1 MSPSDVVKPAQ
12 GPAIAATETVD
23 SLLARG
29 LNHHRRNALAEAERL
44 YVQALAIAPDN
55 PDALHLMGVLRQQV
69 GDFAGAVDLIQ
80 RSLAAKPAAH
90 VYANLC
96 NALNQLGRW
105 AEAETAGRS
114 AVWMDPTAP
123 AAHCNLGVAQRGL
136 KKLSEAAAT
145 FRGALALSPAYA
157 GALSNLGVVLTELGE
172 LEEAESVLRR
182 ALAIEPN
189 GQAWFNLANALLR
202 QMRWSD
208 AYDAFVTARSLA
220 PAMADIHANLGAACK
235 AMGRLDEAVA
245 SYRRAAELAPGN
257 AVALH
262 NYGMILGEAKRH
274 EEAVAALR
282 AAADLAPDKAAI
294 YVDLGAAFYHV
305 AKARQNAVSPGL
317 FDQAIIALERAVALD
332 VTMPAA
338 RYNLGL
344 ALLDRGRIDEA
355 ATRFRE
361 AMALQ
366 ADYAEAQCN
375 LGHCLAEL
383 GQFKEATQHCRRA
396 LALKPELVEAQS
408 TLGNIA
414 VGRHDLE
421 AAEIAY
427 RIAVTQRPTMG
438 GAWCNL
444 GVALFRQGRSE
455 EALEACDQ
463 ALIYSPELADAHWNR
478 ALVLLQRGEY
488 AQGWAEYAWR
498 LRRARRIREDAGFT
512 QPLWDGSPLD
522 GGVLM
527 LHTEQGFGDAIQC
540 ARFIPPAARQA
551 GRAILQAQRPLMR
564 LFSHLPGV
572 EAVLPDDAPLT
583 PMVDRRLP
591 LFSLPHLF
599 APTLESLK
607 DPTRAQQVPYLKIAP
622 DLIGLWSERLREA
635 TAGDGALRVGIVWS
649 GNVGSEAE
657 LGRSIPLQ
665 AFAGLDLP
673 GVRLISLQKG
683 DGLHELAGAR
693 AAGMSVTELGPA
705 FDVCDF
711 ADTGAIVENLDL
723 VICCDTAVAHLAGA
737 LGRPVWLAVN
747 AVADWRWL
755 LHRTDSPWYPSLKVY
770 RQPSRGDWDGLFAKM
785 AADLEGLASGRRT
798 AGFGGTPKRKRKAK
812 R

>member
-1 MSPSDVVKPAQ
+1 M
-12 GPAIAATETVD
+12 TVPD
-23 SLLARG
+23 GASVASLVASG
-29 LNHHRRNALAEAERL
+29 LDHHRRNALAEAQAL
-44 YVQALAIAPDN
+44 YAQALAVEPNN
-55 PDALHLMGVLRQQV
+55 PDALHLLGVLRQQY
-69 GDFAGAVDLIQ
+69 GDFVGAVDLIQ
-80 RSLAAKPAAH
+80 RSLATKPAAN

-105 AEAETAGRS
+105 DEAEAAGRS

-123 AAHCNLGVAQRGL
+123 AARCNLGVAQRGL

-145 FRGALALSPAYA
+145 FRGVLALSPNYA

-172 LEEAESVLRR
+172 LEEAERVLRR
-182 ALAIEPN
+182 ALAIEPS
-189 GQAWFNLANALLR
+189 GQSLFNLANALLR
-202 QMRWSD
+202 QMRWQD
-208 AYDAFVTARSLA
+208 AYDAFIQARDLT

-235 AMGRLDEAVA
+235 ALGRLDEAIA
-245 SYRRAAELAPGN
+245 SYLRAVELAPHD
-257 AVALH
+257 AICLH
-262 NYGMILGEAKRH
+262 NYGMILGDAKRH
-274 EEAVAALR
+274 DEAVAALR
-282 AAADLAPDKAAI
+282 AAAQLAPDGAAI
-294 YVDLGAAFYHV
+294 HVDLGAALYHL
-305 AKARQNAVSPGL
+305 AKARQNADSPAL
-317 FDQAIIALERAVALD
+317 FDQSIAALETAVALD
-332 VTMPAA
+332 ATMAAA

-344 ALLDRGRIDEA
+344 ALLDRGRIEDA

-361 AMALQ
+361 AIALQ
-366 ADYAEAQCN
+366 ADYAEAHCN

-383 GQFKEATQHCRRA
+383 GQFEDATLECHRA

-414 VGRHDLE
+414 VGRHDLDAAE
-421 AAEIAY
+421 AAY
-427 RIAVTQRPTMG
+427 RAAVTQRPTMG

-455 EALEACDQ
+455 EALEACDK
-463 ALIYSPELADAHWNR
+463 ALAFSPELADAHWNR
-478 ALVLLQRGEY
+478 ALVLLQRGDY
-488 AQGWAEYAWR
+488 AEGWAEYAWR

-512 QPLWDGSPLD
+512 QPLWDGTPLN
-522 GGVLM
+522 GGTVL

-540 ARFIPPAARQA
+540 ARFIPPAAHRA
-551 GRAILQAQRPLMR
+551 GRIIVQAQRPLIR
-564 LFSHLPGV
+564 LFASLPGV
-572 EAVLPDDAPLT
+572 NAILPDDAPVA

-599 APTLESLK
+599 APTVASLGE
-607 DPTRAQQVPYLKIAP
+607 PARAQPVPYLKIAP
-622 DLIGLWSERLREA
+622 DLTKAWAERLREA
-635 TAGDGALRVGIVWS
+635 TAGDRALRIGIVWS

-665 AFAGLDLP
+665 AFAPLDLP

-683 DGLHELAGAR
+683 DGLNELVAAR

-705 FDVCDF
+705 YDDCDF
-711 ADTGAIVENLDL
+711 ADTGAVIENLDL

-755 LHRTDSPWYPSLKVY
+755 LNRTDSPWYPSLKLY
-770 RQPSRGDWDGLFAKM
+770 RQPSRGDWAGVFAKM
-785 AADLEGLASGRRT
+785 AGDLEALARGRRT
-798 AGFGGTPKRKRKAK
+798 AGGGKARKRTHRTAAT
-812 R
+812 

>member
-1 MSPSDVVKPAQ
+1 MSPSDVVSPANGAASAANKP
-12 GPAIAATETVD
+12 VD

-29 LNHHRRNALAEAERL
+29 LDHHRRNALSEAQAL
-44 YVQALAIAPDN
+44 YAQALAAEPDN

-69 GDFAGAVDLIQ
+69 GDFSGAVDLIQ
-80 RSLAAKPAAH
+80 RSLTKKPAAH
-90 VYANLC
+90 VYANLS

-105 AEAETAGRS
+105 TEAEAAGRS
-114 AVWMDPTAP
+114 AVWMDPTA
-123 AAHCNLGVAQRGL
+123 AAARCNLGVAQRGL
-136 KKLSEAAAT
+136 KKLTEAAAT
-145 FRGALALSPAYA
+145 FRGALALNPTYA

-172 LEEAESVLRR
+172 LEEAEGVLRR
-182 ALAIEPN
+182 ALAIEP
-189 GQAWFNLANALLR
+189 GGPAWFNLANALLR
-202 QMRWSD
+202 QMRWSE
-208 AYDAFVTARSLA
+208 AYDAFVKARELA
-220 PAMADIHANLGAACK
+220 PTMADIHGNLGAACK
-235 AMGRLDEAVA
+235 ALGRLDEAVA
-245 SYRRAAELAPGN
+245 SYRRAVELAPGN
-257 AVALH
+257 AVSLH

-282 AAADLAPDKAAI
+282 AAADLAPDTAAI
-294 YVDLGAAFYHV
+294 FVDLGAAFYHV
-305 AKARQNAVSPGL
+305 AKARQNAASPGL
-317 FDQAIIALERAVALD
+317 FDSAIIALERAVALD

-344 ALLDRGRIDEA
+344 ALLDRGRVEEA

-366 ADYAEAQCN
+366 TDYAEAHCN

-383 GQFKEATQHCRRA
+383 GQFEEATVHCRRA
-396 LALKPELVEAQS
+396 LALKPELVEALS

-414 VGRHDLE
+414 VGRHDLD
-421 AAEIAY
+421 AAEEAY
-427 RIAVTQRPTMG
+427 RAAVTQRPTMG

-455 EALEACDQ
+455 EALEACDR
-463 ALIYSPELADAHWNR
+463 ALIFSPDLADAHWNR

-512 QPLWDGSPLD
+512 QPLWDGAPLN
-522 GGVLM
+522 GGVVM

-540 ARFIPPAARQA
+540 ARFIPPAARRA
-551 GRAILQAQRPLMR
+551 GRAIIQCQRPLMR
-564 LFSHLPGV
+564 LFSTLPGV

-583 PMVDRRLP
+583 PTVDCRLP
-591 LFSLPHLF
+591 LFSLPHLL
-599 APTLESLK
+599 APTLESLN
-607 DPTRAQQVPYLKIAP
+607 DPASAQQVPYLTIAP
-622 DLIGLWSERLREA
+622 ELNRLWAERLLDA
-635 TAGDGALRVGIVWS
+635 TAGDRTLRVGIVWS

-665 AFAGLDLP
+665 AFAALDVP

-683 DGLHELAGAR
+683 DGLNELAGAR

-737 LGRPVWLAVN
+737 LGRPIWIAVN

-755 LHRTDSPWYPSLKVY
+755 LHRTDSP
-770 RQPSRGDWDGLFAKM
+770 
-785 AADLEGLASGRRT
+785 
-798 AGFGGTPKRKRKAK
+798 
-812 R
+812 

>member
-1 MSPSDVVKPAQ
+1 MSSTHSAPVA
-12 GPAIAATETVD
+12 
-23 SLLARG
+23 SLLASG
-29 LNHHRRNALAEAERL
+29 LDHHRRNALAEAQAL
-44 YVQALAIAPDN
+44 YAQALAAEPDN
-55 PDALHLMGVLRQQV
+55 PDALHLMGVLRQQS
-69 GDFAGAVDLIQ
+69 GDFVGSIDLIQ
-80 RSLAAKPAAH
+80 RSLATKPAAH

-105 AEAETAGRS
+105 AEAEAAGRS

-123 AAHCNLGVAQRGL
+123 AARCNLGVAQRGL

-145 FRGALALSPAYA
+145 FRGALALNPSYA

-172 LEEAESVLRR
+172 LEDAEGVLRQ
-182 ALAIEPN
+182 ALAIEPG
-189 GQAWFNLANALLR
+189 GQALFNLANVLLR
-202 QMRWSD
+202 QKRWTQ
-208 AYDAFVTARSLA
+208 AYDTFVQARSLS
-220 PAMADIHANLGAACK
+220 PNLPDLHGNLGAACK
-235 AMGRLDEAVA
+235 ALGRLDEAVA
-245 SYRRAAELAPGN
+245 CYRRAVELSPRN
-257 AVALH
+257 SVSLH
-262 NYGMILGEAKRH
+262 NYGMILGDAKRY
-274 EEAVAALR
+274 EEAVVALR
-282 AAADLAPDKAAI
+282 AAADLAPDRAAI

-305 AKARQNAVSPGL
+305 AKARQNADSPGL
-317 FDQAIIALERAVALD
+317 FDQAITALETAVALD
-332 VTMPAA
+332 PTMAAA

-344 ALLDRGRIDEA
+344 ALLDRGRIEEA

-361 AMALQ
+361 AMGLQ
-366 ADYAEAQCN
+366 ADYAEAHCN

-383 GQFKEATQHCRRA
+383 GQFEEAAAQCLRA

-421 AAEIAY
+421 AAEAAY
-427 RIAVTQRPTMG
+427 RAAVTQRPTMG

-444 GVALFRQGRSE
+444 GVALFRQGRNA
-455 EALEACDQ
+455 EALEACDM
-463 ALIYSPELADAHWNR
+463 ALKFSPELADAHWNR
-478 ALVLLQRGEY
+478 ALVLLQRGDY

-512 QPLWDGSPLD
+512 EPLWDGSPLN
-522 GGVLM
+522 GGTVM

-540 ARFIPPAARQA
+540 ARFIPPAARRA
-551 GRAILQAQRPLMR
+551 GRVILRAQKPLIR
-564 LFSHLPGV
+564 LFSSLPGV
-572 EAVLPDDAPLT
+572 DAILSDDAPLS
-583 PMVDRRLP
+583 PLVDCRLP

-599 APTLESLK
+599 APTPDSLRE
-607 DPTRAQQVPYLKIAP
+607 PAQAQPAPYLNIQP
-622 DLIGLWSERLREA
+622 DLIKTWAERLRQA
-635 TAGDGALRVGIVWS
+635 TAGDRALRIGIVWS

-665 AFAGLDLP
+665 AFAPLDLP
-673 GVRLISLQKG
+673 GARLISLQKG
-683 DGLHELAGAR
+683 DGLSELAGAR

-705 FDVCDF
+705 YEDGDF

-755 LHRTDSPWYPSLKVY
+755 LHRTDSPWYPSLTIY
-770 RQPSRGDWDGLFAKM
+770 RQPTRGDWAGLFARM
-785 AADLEGLASGRRT
+785 ARDLEPLARGRRT
-798 AGFGGTPKRKRKAK
+798 AGVGAPKRKRKPRAQTS
-812 R
+812 